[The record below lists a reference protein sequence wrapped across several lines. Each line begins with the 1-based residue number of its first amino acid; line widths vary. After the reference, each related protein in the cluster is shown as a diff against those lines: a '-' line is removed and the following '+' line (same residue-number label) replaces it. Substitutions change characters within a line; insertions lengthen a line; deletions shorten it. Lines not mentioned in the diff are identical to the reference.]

1 VYIFEFAKNFEIVV
15 KILLDNGYPLKFIF
29 QTFHTRLKFLF
40 NNQTHNKSV
49 NPTEEASSYFTIP
62 YVPHISESFKNL
74 TKDLDVK
81 ISYFSLN
88 KMRNY
93 IKTHKDVRPKT
104 THSNVVYKINCN
116 NCDASY
122 VGQTSRQLHT
132 RMSEHKKHIR
142 RNTTS
147 RSVIT
152 DHRLDLNH
160 DFNWNDVEILDNE
173 PYLNKRLIS
182 EMLFIKWQK
191 TA

>member
-1 VYIFEFAKNFEIVV
+1 M
-15 KILLDNGYPLKFIF
+15 
-29 QTFHTRLKFLF
+29 
-40 NNQTHNKSV
+40 

-122 VGQTSRQLHT
+122 VAKQVDNYIL
-132 RMSEHKKHIR
+132 EY
-142 RNTTS
+142 RNISTTS
-147 RSVIT
+147 EGT
-152 DHRLDLNH
+152 
-160 DFNWNDVEILDNE
+160 
-173 PYLNKRLIS
+173 
-182 EMLFIKWQK
+182 QQ
-191 TA
+191 AAQ